1 MNSGQL
7 KHRVTVQKLAVTR
20 DSTGE
25 ELETWSNVGT
35 RWAKIEQVKGSENY
49 QRSGETSTA
58 IYNVHMRYEAG
69 LLSTDRRLVY
79 GSQYLDIESL
89 INVDEANVE
98 YELSCKAKT

>member
-1 MNSGQL
+1 MNAGQL

-35 RWAKIEQVKGSENY
+35 RWAKIEPLRGKENY
-49 QRSGETSTA
+49 QRSGETTTNF
-58 IYNVHMRYEAG
+58 YKVLMRYEAG

-79 GSQYLDIESL
+79 GSQYLDIESV
-89 INVDEANVE
+89 INIDEANSD
-98 YELSCKAKT
+98 YELTCRESI